1 MEEDVLNLFEKL
13 FKTCGE
19 DPYREGLKNT
29 PHRFLKAFLELTQG
43 YQQNL
48 DEIINNALFEAPNHE
63 PIILN
68 HIPFYS
74 LCEHHLLPFF
84 GYCTV
89 KYIPNRKI
97 LGLSKIYRII
107 EFYSKRLQ
115 LQERLTHQIGE
126 AIQKITDA
134 KGIYVEMV
142 GEHMCVAMRGVQ
154 KTQSSVK
161 TIYRFGEE
169 IYELANNSQNNTVCD
184 CILKIAT
191 LDIPLHIGCYDEE
204 KGRTTPVQITI
215 ELKLNELRSLKT
227 DQLKDTIC
235 YDQLINYLKTQ
246 CFNKTYQLIEHAC
259 SSIFE
264 EIKEFLKQKGKEAKV
279 RVTLTKQLKHT
290 LLNDSQFI
298 LSEF

>member
-1 MEEDVLNLFEKL
+1 MEENVSDLLEKL

-19 DPYREGLKNT
+19 DPHREGLKHT

-43 YQQNL
+43 YRQSL
-48 DEIINNALFEAPNHE
+48 DEIINDALFEAPNHE
-63 PIILN
+63 PVILN

-89 KYIPNRKI
+89 KYVPNKKI

-126 AIQKITDA
+126 TIQKITDA
-134 KGIYVEMV
+134 KAVYVEMI

-169 IYELANNSQNNTVCD
+169 IYEIANNLQNNGVCD
-184 CILKIAT
+184 YILKIAT
-191 LDIPLHIGCYDEE
+191 LDIPFHIGCYEEE
-204 KGRTTPVQITI
+204 KQRTTPVQIII
-215 ELKLNELRSLKT
+215 ELKLNEISALKT
-227 DQLKDTIC
+227 DQLNETVC
-235 YDQLINYLKTQ
+235 YDQLINHLKMQ
-246 CFNKTYQLIEHAC
+246 CFDKTYQLIEYAGT
-259 SSIFE
+259 SIFE
-264 EIKEFLKQKGKEAKV
+264 EIKAFLKQKNKNAKV
-279 RVTLTKQLKHT
+279 RITLIKKLKHD
-290 LLNDSQFI
+290 LLKDSQFV

>member
-1 MEEDVLNLFEKL
+1 MEENVSDFFKKL

-19 DPYREGLKNT
+19 DPYREGLRNT

-48 DEIINNALFEAPNHE
+48 DEIINDALFEAPNHE
-63 PIILN
+63 PVILN

-89 KYIPNRKI
+89 KYVPNKKI

-107 EFYSKRLQ
+107 EFYTKRLQ

-126 AIQKITDA
+126 TIQKITDA
-134 KGIYVEMV
+134 KAVYVEMV
-142 GEHMCVAMRGVQ
+142 CEHMCVAMRGVQ

-169 IYELANNSQNNTVCD
+169 IYDVANNLQNNGVHD
-184 CILKIAT
+184 CVLKIAT
-191 LDIPLHIGCYDEE
+191 LDIPFHIGCYDEE
-204 KGRTTPVQITI
+204 KQRTTPVQLTI
-215 ELKLNELRSLKT
+215 ELKLNEFSALKS
-227 DQLKDTIC
+227 DQLNDTVC

-246 CFNKTYQLIEHAC
+246 CFDKTYQLIEYAGA
-259 SSIFE
+259 SIFE
-264 EIKEFLKQKGKEAKV
+264 TIQAFLKQKNKEAKV
-279 RVTLTKQLKHT
+279 RVTLTKHLNHT
-290 LLNDSQFI
+290 LLRDSQFI

>member
-1 MEEDVLNLFEKL
+1 MEESVSDLFEKL

-19 DPYREGLKNT
+19 DPYREGLRDT
-29 PHRFLKAFLELTQG
+29 PHRFLKTFLELTQG

-48 DEIINNALFEAPNHE
+48 DEIVNNALFEAPNHE

-89 KYIPNRKI
+89 KYIPNRKV

-126 AIQKITDA
+126 TVRKIADA
-134 KGIYVEMV
+134 KGVYVEMV

-161 TIYRFGEE
+161 TTYHFGEE
-169 IYELANNSQNNTVCD
+169 ICDITNNSQNGVIHD

-191 LDIPLHIGCYDEE
+191 LDVPLHIGCYTEE
-204 KGRTTPVQITI
+204 KGRTTLVQMTI
-215 ELKLNELRSLKT
+215 ELKLSEKTALKT

-235 YDQLINYLKTQ
+235 YDQLVNHLKTH
-246 CFNKTYQLIEHAC
+246 CYDKTYQLIEYAC

-264 EIKEFLKQKGKEAKV
+264 EIKTFLKQKNKEAKV
-279 RVTLTKQLKHT
+279 RLNLTKHLKHP
-290 LLNDSQFI
+290 LLNNSQFV